1 MIGRTH
7 LQDAVPITL
16 GQVIGGW
23 VAQIDDALAGV
34 RATLDGLHALAFGAT
49 AVGTGLNAHPQFGET
64 AAKAPRQRNRPA
76 VPRHEESRRG
86 AVGA

>member
-1 MIGRTH
+1 MPDVVMIGRTH

-34 RATLDGLHALAFGAT
+34 RASLDGLHALASA
-49 AVGTGLNAHPQFGET
+49 
-64 AAKAPRQRNRPA
+64 RPLW
-76 VPRHEESRRG
+76 VP
-86 AVGA
+86 A